1 MHYKCLIVDDES
13 LALRLMEDHVSKVP
27 GLELVGKCQHALQ
40 ALHILQQEHIDILF
54 LDIQMPDLTG
64 IELVKIL
71 KNKPAVVFTT
81 AYAEY
86 ALEGYQLDVVDYLV
100 KPIALD
106 RFLQAV
112 RKAQE
117 WVDLR
122 RLQTK
127 DKEILPSKADYFFVK
142 SDYKQV
148 RINYSDVTHVEG
160 LREYVSIYAAGKRI
174 ITLETM
180 KNMESQ
186 LPADMFMRVHKS
198 YIVNISRI
206 KAINGNLIELGDIK
220 IPLGK
225 MYRAQVME
233 SLGIR
238 NQDGLKD

>member
-1 MHYKCLIVDDES
+1 MSYRCLIVDDES

-27 GLELVGKCQHALQ
+27 GLEIVGKCRHALE
-40 ALHILQQEHIDILF
+40 ALQVLQREEIDILF

-64 IELVKIL
+64 VELIKIL
-71 KNKPAVVFTT
+71 KHKPAIILTT

-86 ALEGYQLDVVDYLV
+86 ALEGYQLEVVDYIL

-122 RLQTK
+122 KQAPSVPQTTK
-127 DKEILPSKADYFFVK
+127 PDHFFVK

-148 RINYSDVTHVEG
+148 RINYADVTYVEG
-160 LREYVSIYAAGKRI
+160 LREYVSIYAGGKRI
-174 ITLETM
+174 VTLETM
-180 KNMESQ
+180 KNMEQ
-186 LPADMFMRVHKS
+186 LLPSDLFMRVHKS
-198 YIVNISRI
+198 YIVNTSRI
-206 KAINGNLIELGDIK
+206 KSINGNQIELGEIK

-225 MYRAQVME
+225 VFRTQVLGR
-233 SLGIR
+233 LGIISSE
-238 NQDGLKD
+238 G

>member
-1 MHYKCLIVDDES
+1 MSYRCLIVDDES

-27 GLELVGKCQHALQ
+27 GLEIVGKCRHALE
-40 ALHILQQEHIDILF
+40 ALQVLQREEIDILF

-64 IELVKIL
+64 VELIKIL
-71 KNKPAVVFTT
+71 KHKPAIILTT

-86 ALEGYQLDVVDYLV
+86 ALEGYQLEVVDYLL

-122 RLQTK
+122 KQAPSVPQTTK
-127 DKEILPSKADYFFVK
+127 QDHFFVK

-148 RINYSDVTHVEG
+148 RINYADVTHVEG
-160 LREYVSIYAAGKRI
+160 LREYVSIYAGGKRI
-174 ITLETM
+174 VTLETM
-180 KNMESQ
+180 KNMEQ
-186 LPADMFMRVHKS
+186 LLPSDLFMRVHKS
-198 YIVNISRI
+198 YIVNTSRI
-206 KAINGNLIELGDIK
+206 KSINGNQIELGEIR

-225 MYRAQVME
+225 VFRAQVLGR
-233 SLGIR
+233 LGIISSE
-238 NQDGLKD
+238 G

>member
-1 MHYKCLIVDDES
+1 MSYRCLIVDDES

-27 GLELVGKCQHALQ
+27 GLEIVGKCRHALE
-40 ALHILQQEHIDILF
+40 ALQVLQREEIDILF

-64 IELVKIL
+64 VELIKIL
-71 KNKPAVVFTT
+71 KHKPAIILTT

-86 ALEGYQLDVVDYLV
+86 ALEGYQLEVVDYLL

-122 RLQTK
+122 KQAPSVPQTTK
-127 DKEILPSKADYFFVK
+127 PDHFFVK

-148 RINYSDVTHVEG
+148 RINYADVTHVEG
-160 LREYVSIYAAGKRI
+160 LREYVSIYAGGKRI
-174 ITLETM
+174 VTLETM
-180 KNMESQ
+180 KNMEQ
-186 LPADMFMRVHKS
+186 LLPSDLFMRVHKS
-198 YIVNISRI
+198 YIVNTSRI
-206 KAINGNLIELGDIK
+206 KSINGNQIELGEIR

-225 MYRAQVME
+225 VF
-233 SLGIR
+233 SGFP
-238 NQDGLKD
+238 

>member
-1 MHYKCLIVDDES
+1 MSYRCLIVDDES

-27 GLELVGKCQHALQ
+27 GLEIVGKCRHALE
-40 ALHILQQEHIDILF
+40 ALQVLQREEIDILF

-64 IELVKIL
+64 VELIKIL
-71 KNKPAVVFTT
+71 KHKPAIILTT

-86 ALEGYQLDVVDYLV
+86 ALEGYQLEVVDYLL

-122 RLQTK
+122 KQAPSVPQTTK
-127 DKEILPSKADYFFVK
+127 QDHFFVK

-148 RINYSDVTHVEG
+148 RINYADVTHVEG
-160 LREYVSIYAAGKRI
+160 LREYVSIYAGGKRI
-174 ITLETM
+174 VTLETM
-180 KNMESQ
+180 KNMEQ
-186 LPADMFMRVHKS
+186 LLPSDLFMRVHKS
-198 YIVNISRI
+198 YIVNTSRI
-206 KAINGNLIELGDIK
+206 KSINGNQIELGEIR

-225 MYRAQVME
+225 VFRTQVLGR
-233 SLGIR
+233 LGIISSE
-238 NQDGLKD
+238 G

>member
-1 MHYKCLIVDDES
+1 MTYRCLIVDDES
-13 LALRLMEDHVSKVP
+13 LALRLMADHVSKVQD
-27 GLELVGKCQHALQ
+27 LEIVGKCQHALE
-40 ALHILQQEHIDILF
+40 ALQILQREEIDILF

-64 IELVKIL
+64 IELIRIL
-71 KNKPAVVFTT
+71 KNKPAIILTT

-86 ALEGYQLDVVDYLV
+86 ALEGYQLDVVDYLL

-122 RLQTK
+122 KNASNIPTANANRP
-127 DKEILPSKADYFFVK
+127 DHFFVK

-148 RINYSDVTHVEG
+148 RINYQDVTHIEG
-160 LREYVSIYAAGKRI
+160 LREYVSIYAAGKRVV
-174 ITLETM
+174 TLETM
-180 KNMESQ
+180 KNMELQ

-206 KAINGNLIELGDIK
+206 KAINGNQIELGDIK

-225 MYRAQVME
+225 VYRAQVMGT
-233 SLGIR
+233 LGIASS
-238 NQDGLKD
+238 DG

>member
-1 MHYKCLIVDDES
+1 MSYRCLIVDDES

-27 GLELVGKCQHALQ
+27 GLEIVGKCRHALE
-40 ALHILQQEHIDILF
+40 ALQVLQREEIDILF

-64 IELVKIL
+64 VELIKIL
-71 KNKPAVVFTT
+71 KHKPAIILTT

-86 ALEGYQLDVVDYLV
+86 ALEGYQLEVVDYLL

-122 RLQTK
+122 KQAPSVPQTTK
-127 DKEILPSKADYFFVK
+127 PDHFFVK

-148 RINYSDVTHVEG
+148 RINYADVTHVEG
-160 LREYVSIYAAGKRI
+160 LREYVSIYAGGKRI
-174 ITLETM
+174 VTLETM
-180 KNMESQ
+180 KNMEQ
-186 LPADMFMRVHKS
+186 LLPSDLFMRVHKS
-198 YIVNISRI
+198 YIVNTSRI
-206 KAINGNLIELGDIK
+206 KSINGNQIELGEIR

-225 MYRAQVME
+225 VFRAQVLGR
-233 SLGIR
+233 LGIISSE
-238 NQDGLKD
+238 G

>member
-1 MHYKCLIVDDES
+1 MSYRCLIVDDES

-27 GLELVGKCQHALQ
+27 GLEIVGKCRHALE
-40 ALHILQQEHIDILF
+40 ALQVLQREEIDILF

-64 IELVKIL
+64 VELIKIL
-71 KNKPAVVFTT
+71 KHKPAIILTT

-86 ALEGYQLDVVDYLV
+86 ALEGYQLEVVDYLL

-122 RLQTK
+122 KQAPSVPQTTK
-127 DKEILPSKADYFFVK
+127 QDHFFVK

-148 RINYSDVTHVEG
+148 RINYADVTHVEG
-160 LREYVSIYAAGKRI
+160 LREYVSIYAGGKRI
-174 ITLETM
+174 VTLETM
-180 KNMESQ
+180 KNMEQ
-186 LPADMFMRVHKS
+186 LLPSDLFMRVHKS
-198 YIVNISRI
+198 YIVNTSRI
-206 KAINGNLIELGDIK
+206 KSINGNQIELGEIK

-225 MYRAQVME
+225 VFRAQVLGR
-233 SLGIR
+233 LGIISSE
-238 NQDGLKD
+238 G